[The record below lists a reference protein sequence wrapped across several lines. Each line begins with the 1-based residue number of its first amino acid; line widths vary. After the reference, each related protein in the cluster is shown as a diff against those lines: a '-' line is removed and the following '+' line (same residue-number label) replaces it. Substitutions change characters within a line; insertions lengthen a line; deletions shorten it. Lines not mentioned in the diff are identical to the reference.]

1 MIQSSPCGWV
11 TLLTSLRVLPRMRSL
26 AGKNAST
33 AGLWRHEDGED
44 RVRTPMVARNLN
56 VIASF
61 LAVLL
66 LRPTY
71 AFNVGPLPAD
81 KALAQIS
88 AQVGEHWVCSQ
99 ALRQEI
105 LMIRAQEASWEDVK
119 ARIAKVMAA
128 QWSKRRDEWV
138 LERPAPM
145 SKSLAKDRLDM
156 TAKVIEADV
165 KSKLN
170 EVVPWTRQYLTGIV
184 TNMSTLAEKEHS
196 ADKQTHNEAYN
207 ALIDSGRT
215 APAGRALRRILA
227 SMNPAEIAAIGKDSN
242 VVFATQPTQ
251 MERALPGA
259 AQEILQDFNEEQ
271 RQFAFELER
280 NTELFAPLTYLDPR
294 LNVSTANGPATRFV
308 VSMRRYGI
316 AYVQVSLS
324 AVDQKG
330 WNIASAGDSL
340 TTATS
345 TLPNQIEVPKKV
357 IALSD
362 EAKEFEKI
370 LVFRSYRYGGDL
382 GDASNLPQLIKKWA
396 PIFSRP
402 NLREPMAFI
411 VGPALD
417 ECAKAMQVNLV
428 ANLSDELL
436 GWVPMTKWRQPE
448 AKDIVEQL
456 ARAYSNMNAER
467 DGKWL
472 QLMPLDP
479 VKATE
484 ERLTRD
490 IMGRLAADTYA
501 AGHSTIDQLGR
512 YAVAQPGDL
521 CLDLG
526 GLDST
531 YATLCD
537 ESGTSTG
544 GGLGNVYYRTLLRVW
559 GALTQEQRDSLRT
572 GGTLRLTD
580 LNPTARR
587 WLDEFVYGIPRAFA
601 HNFMSPFDAPIDSL
615 SIRNIKRFPHE
626 GLPNGLPAGTV
637 IRGLPRA
644 ENMIRVNHK
653 VGISSTDSASTF
665 GRLSGYRDTQ
675 FDGERSP
682 VASYQ
687 YGVAQIIKL
696 ELTFGGGYSLWTEL
710 GDDPKS
716 LSAPCSYSE
725 LPSALRQE
733 IETEYKKG
741 EARRLEAD
749 AKAKAR
755 KIPPGTTP

>member
-1 MIQSSPCGWV
+1 MV
-11 TLLTSLRVLPRMRSL
+11 ERSL
-26 AGKNAST
+26 YVVAS
-33 AGLWRHEDGED
+33 L
-44 RVRTPMVARNLN
+44 
-56 VIASF
+56 
-61 LAVLL
+61 LAFFL
-66 LRPTY
+66 LRSAQ
-71 AFNVGPLPAD
+71 AFEIGPVTAD
-81 KALAQIS
+81 KALSQIS
-88 AQVGEHWVCSQ
+88 AQVGEHLVCSKG
-99 ALRQEI
+99 LSQEI
-105 LMIRAQEASWEDVK
+105 LMIRAQEANWEDLK
-119 ARIAKVMAA
+119 ARLAKVMSA
-128 QWSKRRDEWV
+128 QWSKKRDEWV
-138 LERPAPM
+138 LERPAHM
-145 SKSLAKDRLDM
+145 SKSLAKDRLEM

-170 EVVPWTRQYLTGIV
+170 QVVPWTRQYLTSIV

-196 ADKQTHNEAYN
+196 SDSQARSEAYN

-227 SMNPAEIAAIGKDSN
+227 SMDPAEIAAIGKDSN

-251 MERALPGA
+251 MERALPSK
-259 AQEILQDFNEEQ
+259 AQEILETFNEEQ
-271 RQFAFELER
+271 RQFALELER

-316 AYVQVSLS
+316 AYMQVSLS

-330 WNIASAGDSL
+330 WHIANTGDSL

-345 TLPNQIEVPKKV
+345 ILPNQIQVPKKV
-357 IALSD
+357 IPLSD

-370 LVFRSYRYGGDL
+370 FLFRSYRYGGDL
-382 GDASNLPQLIKKWA
+382 GDPSNLPQLIKKWA

-402 NLREPMAFI
+402 NLHEPMDFI

-448 AKDIVEQL
+448 AKDVLEQL
-456 ARAYSNMNAER
+456 ARAYSNMKSER

-479 VKATE
+479 IKATE

-490 IMGRLAADTYA
+490 VMGRLAADTYA

-537 ESGTSTG
+537 ETGTSTG

-572 GGTLRLTD
+572 GGTLRLAD
-580 LNPTARR
+580 LTPTARH

-601 HNFMSPFDAPIDSL
+601 HNFVSPFDAPIDAL

-644 ENMIRVNHK
+644 ENMIRVNQK
-653 VGISSTDSASTF
+653 VGVSSTDSASTF
-665 GRLSGYRDTQ
+665 GRLSGYSDTQ
-675 FDGERSP
+675 FEGERST

-687 YGVAQIIKL
+687 FGVAQIIKL
-696 ELTFGGGYSLWTEL
+696 ELTFGGGFSLWTEL

-725 LPSALRQE
+725 LPPALRQE
-733 IETEYKKG
+733 IEAEYKKG